1 MWTRCFLSDLYGGL
15 SSGELHREMDGGQH
29 VFTDIME
36 RIAKRRVKKNLENFN
51 NLKNLQVLKIATMF
65 PVVCRLLHIHSNKIA
80 FLFLEIR
87 CLQNEEN

>member
-15 SSGELHREMDGGQH
+15 YSGELHREMDGGQH

-51 NLKNLQVLKIATMF
+51 NLKKSTSTKNSNNVSSSMPFAT
-65 PVVCRLLHIHSNKIA
+65 HT
-80 FLFLEIR
+80 
-87 CLQNEEN
+87 

>member
-51 NLKNLQVLKIATMF
+51 NLKNL
-65 PVVCRLLHIHSNKIA
+65 
-80 FLFLEIR
+80 
-87 CLQNEEN
+87 